1 MGCIMNQFMNTLLQ
15 KTKEIIFQ
23 KQKDILSSVIILS
36 AMMIASRFLGL
47 VRNRTFATYFD
58 KGELDLLLAS
68 YRIPDFVFEV
78 LITGALSSAFIPL
91 FIKYKK
97 SSRELSE
104 NISAIINVIS
114 ILLGVGM
121 LVAFVGAGTI
131 VPLITPGFTPE
142 QNQEVVNIS
151 RIYIASQLPFF
162 VYGNILSGIAQAH
175 KIFILTAVAP
185 LVYTLGVI
193 FGTMFLSQTYWIY
206 GPAIGTVVGAF
217 LFFVIQI
224 PILYKTPFHFR
235 FRAWNPT
242 VVKEFF
248 TLFLPRTF
256 SVLTSQIE
264 QTIDLSLA
272 TLIGS
277 GSVTIVNFAQ
287 RLQLFPVAFV
297 GMAFGQASLP
307 YISSLYK
314 DKKFSAIRTLFVDS
328 LLQILYISIPLAFFC
343 IFARTPLVRI
353 AYGGRKFDWDAT
365 VMTAM
370 TLSYFALSV
379 PFHSIFYFI
388 TRAFY
393 ASHDTKTPLYINLFS
408 IALNIALSVC
418 FVSVL
423 KLPEWS
429 LGLSFSI
436 AITVNVILHLLA
448 FYKRIQGYD
457 VQRLITHSLRILL
470 ISFLSSIPSY
480 IALKLLDQLVI
491 DTTRT
496 INVLLLLGISSA
508 TMGLSYLFFS
518 WLLKIEEVYLLSRLL
533 VRIKSLGRTVTEPV
547 TESS

>member
-1 MGCIMNQFMNTLLQ
+1 MNTILK
-15 KTKEIIFQ
+15 KTKDIIFQ
-23 KQKDILSSVIILS
+23 RQKDILSSVIILS
-36 AMMIASRFLGL
+36 TMMIASRFLGL
-47 VRNRTFATYFD
+47 VRNRTFATYFSKD
-58 KGELDLLLAS
+58 ELDLLLAS
-68 YRIPDFVFEV
+68 YRIPDFVFEI

-97 SSRELSE
+97 SSQELSE
-104 NISAIINVIS
+104 NVSTIINVIS
-114 ILLGVGM
+114 ILLGTFM
-121 LVAFVGAGTI
+121 LVAFLGAGVI
-131 VPLITPGFTPE
+131 IPIITPGFTVA
-142 QNQEVVNIS
+142 QNQEVINIS
-151 RIYIASQLPFF
+151 RIYIISQLPFF
-162 VYGNILSGIAQAH
+162 VYGNVLSGIAQAH
-175 KIFILTAVAP
+175 KIFILTALAP
-185 LVYTLGVI
+185 LMYTIGVI
-193 FGTMFLSQTYWIY
+193 LGTIFLSHSLWLY
-206 GPAIGTVVGAF
+206 GPAVGTVIGAF
-217 LFFVIQI
+217 LFFFVQI
-224 PILYKTPFHFR
+224 PVLYKTPFHFR
-235 FRAWNPT
+235 LGSWKPH
-242 VVKEFF
+242 VIKEFF

-314 DKKFSAIRTLFVDS
+314 DRKYSAIRNLFIES

-353 AYGGRKFDWDAT
+353 AYGGRKFDWEAT
-365 VMTAM
+365 VLTAT

-379 PFHSIFYFI
+379 PFHSMFYFV

-408 IALNIALSVC
+408 ICLNIILSIT
-418 FVSVL
+418 FIRVL
-423 KLPEWS
+423 MLPVWS

-436 AITVNVILHLLA
+436 AITINVIIHLIA
-448 FYKRIQGYD
+448 FYRKIEGYD
-457 VQRLITHSLRILL
+457 VQKLIFHTAKILL
-470 ISFLSSIPSY
+470 IGFLSSVPAY
-480 IALKLLDQLVI
+480 IILKLLDQLII

-496 INVLLLLGISSA
+496 VNVLMLLGISSFV
-508 TMGLSYLFFS
+508 MGISYLFFS
-518 WLLKIEEVYLLSRLL
+518 WLFKVEEIYILSRVAL
-533 VRIKSLGRTVTEPV
+533 RIRSFGREVSEPV

>member
-1 MGCIMNQFMNTLLQ
+1 MNTLLQ

-36 AMMIASRFLGL
+36 SMMIVSRFLGL
-47 VRNRTFATYFD
+47 VRNRTFATYFG
-58 KGELDLLLAS
+58 KSELDLLLAS

-97 SSRELSE
+97 SSHELNQNVST
-104 NISAIINVIS
+104 IINVIS
-114 ILLGVGM
+114 VLLGAGM
-121 LVAFVGAGTI
+121 IIAFVGAGTL

-142 QNQEVVNIS
+142 QNQEVINIS

-162 VYGNILSGIAQAH
+162 VYGNILAGIAQAH
-175 KIFILTAVAP
+175 KIFLLTAVAP

-193 FGTMFLSQTYWIY
+193 FGTIFLSQQYWIY
-206 GPAIGTVVGAF
+206 GPAIGTIVGAF
-217 LFFVIQI
+217 LFFIVQV

-235 FRAWNPT
+235 LKSWNPS
-242 VVKEFF
+242 VIKEFF

-272 TLIGS
+272 TLIGT

-314 DKKFSAIRTLFVDS
+314 DKKYAAIRTLFVDS
-328 LLQILYISIPLAFFC
+328 LLQILYVSIPLAFFC

-379 PFHSIFYFI
+379 PFHSIFYFV

-408 IALNIALSVC
+408 IALNVFLSVY
-418 FVSVL
+418 FVTVL

-436 AITVNVILHLLA
+436 AITLNVIIHMLA
-448 FYKRIQGYD
+448 YYKKIQGYD
-457 VQRLITHSLRILL
+457 IRKLIINAMRILL

-496 INVLLLLGISSA
+496 INVVLLLGISSL
-508 TMGLSYLFFS
+508 TMGISYIFFS
-518 WLLKIEEVYLLSRLL
+518 WLLKIEELYILSKLLL
-533 VRIKSLGRTVTEPV
+533 RIQSFGRVVSEPV
-547 TESS
+547 TEST

>member
-1 MGCIMNQFMNTLLQ
+1 MNTILK
-15 KTKEIIFQ
+15 KTKDIIFQ
-23 KQKDILSSVIILS
+23 RQKDILSSVIILS
-36 AMMIASRFLGL
+36 TMMIASRFLGL
-47 VRNRTFATYFD
+47 VRNRTFATYFSKD
-58 KGELDLLLAS
+58 ELDLLLAS
-68 YRIPDFVFEV
+68 YRIPDFVFEI

-97 SSRELSE
+97 SARELSE
-104 NISAIINVIS
+104 NISTIINVITV
-114 ILLGVGM
+114 LLG
-121 LVAFVGAGTI
+121 AFMIIAFLGAGII
-131 VPLITPGFTPE
+131 VPIITPGFTPA
-142 QNQEVVNIS
+142 QNQEVINIS

-162 VYGNILSGIAQAH
+162 VFGNVLSGIAQAH
-175 KIFILTAVAP
+175 KIFILTALAP

-193 FGTMFLSQTYWIY
+193 LGTIFLSDSLWLY
-206 GPAIGTVVGAF
+206 GPAVGTVIGAF
-217 LFFVIQI
+217 LFFFVQI
-224 PILYKTPFHFR
+224 PVLYKTPFHFKLGS
-235 FRAWNPT
+235 WNPQ
-242 VVKEFF
+242 VIKEFF

-287 RLQLFPVAFV
+287 RLQLFPVAFI

-314 DKKFSAIRTLFVDS
+314 DRKFSAIRNLFIES

-353 AYGGRKFDWDAT
+353 AYGGRKFDWEAT
-365 VMTAM
+365 VLTAT

-379 PFHSIFYFI
+379 PFHSMFYFV

-408 IALNIALSVC
+408 ICLNILLSVT
-418 FVSVL
+418 FIRVL
-423 KLPEWS
+423 MLPVWS

-436 AITVNVILHLLA
+436 AITCNVIIHLIA
-448 FYKRIQGYD
+448 FYRKIEGYD
-457 VQRLITHSLRILL
+457 VRKLLLHASKITLIG
-470 ISFLSSIPSY
+470 FLSSLPAY
-480 IALKLLDQLVI
+480 IILKLLDQLII

-496 INVLLLLGISSA
+496 LNVLMLLGISSFV
-508 TMGLSYLFFS
+508 MGVSYLFFS
-518 WLLKIEEVYLLSRLL
+518 WLFKVEEIYILSRVA
-533 VRIKSLGRTVTEPV
+533 VRIRSFGREVSEPV